1 MKKKLLIV
9 ISLVLLTLP
18 TILPFFNSKFFYT
31 QDYIFIARLNQI
43 SVALSDGSFPV
54 RWAPDLRY
62 GEPTFNYYAALPYY
76 LGALIHLIGINFIW
90 VAKVLFI
97 LSSMISAI
105 TMFIFAQKLFGLPDR
120 QAGQKGAFLT
130 TALYV
135 YAPYRAVDLYVRGAL
150 SEAWAFVFF
159 PLIFYTAL
167 LLSEKATLKRIGF
180 LALSLSGLFLTH
192 NVATIMFLPFFA
204 LFIFYLILKQNN
216 RKLIFPVLISLGLA
230 LGLSAFFLL
239 PAVFE
244 RDLIQTKYLTVGYFD
259 FRAHFVAI
267 PQFFSTFWGYGSSL
281 WGLDDGLSFQVGLA
295 NWITLFLAVILG
307 FIHRKDKKVLGL
319 FGFLGLSFTL
329 SLFLQHNRSAFIWEA
344 IPLMAFIQFPWR
356 FLAISIFI
364 AAVAGGAITVY
375 LKEKLRFVYIIL
387 FIFIILSPILYFKP
401 QKYVDDSFFEK
412 FLNKEIMKKGVDLTK
427 DYLPIWVQTTDGIA
441 LNYPEAE
448 TGRVEVSRFEK
459 KTNLAS
465 AQMRVLEDSII
476 EVPITYFPGWVVLA
490 NGKEVQMENPAKRG
504 VIRFKLAKGNYNLEF
519 KFKDTPVRMIANII
533 SLFSAVLL
541 AAFLM
546 FKKRPKN
553 D

>member
-1 MKKKLLIV
+1 MKKKLLIIV
-9 ISLVLLTLP
+9 GLVLLTLP
-18 TILPFFNSKFFYT
+18 TVLPFFNSKFFYT
-31 QDYIFIARLNQI
+31 QDYIFIARLNEI
-43 SVALSDGSFPV
+43 SAALSDGSFPV

-90 VAKVLFI
+90 VAKILFI
-97 LSSMISAI
+97 LSSILSAI
-105 TMFIFAQKLFGLPDR
+105 SMFIFTKKLFGK
-120 QAGQKGAFLT
+120 KGAFLA

-167 LLSEKATLKRIGF
+167 LLSEKLNLKRLAF

-204 LFIFYLILKQNN
+204 LFVLYLILKQRNW
-216 RKLIFPVLISLGLA
+216 KLIFPVLSSLVLG

-239 PAVFE
+239 PAAFE
-244 RDLIQTKYLTVGYFD
+244 RDLIQTKYLIVGYFD

-281 WGLDDGLSFQVGLA
+281 WGPTDGLSFQIGLA
-295 NWITLFLAVILG
+295 NLATLTLAVILG
-307 FIHRKDKKVLGL
+307 LIHRKDKKMLL
-319 FGFLGLSFTL
+319 LCGFLGLSFTL

-356 FLAISIFI
+356 FLAVSIFI
-364 AAVAGGAITVY
+364 AAVVGGAVTVY
-375 LKEKLRFVYIIL
+375 LTGKLRFVYVVL
-387 FIFIILSPILYFKP
+387 FILIVLSPILYFKP

-412 FLNKEIMKKGVDLTK
+412 FLDKEIMKKGVDLTK
-427 DYLPIWVQTTDGIA
+427 DYLPIWVQTTDA
-441 LNYPEAE
+441 PPLNYPEAE
-448 TGRVEVSRFEK
+448 KGRIEVLRFEK

-465 AQMRVLEDSII
+465 AQINVLEGSVI
-476 EVPITYFPGWVVLA
+476 EVPITYFPGWTVIA
-490 NGKEVQMENPAKRG
+490 NEKSLELENPSERG
-504 VIRFKLAKGNYNLEF
+504 VIKFKLSTGSYDLRFEFRDTSVRMAGNY
-519 KFKDTPVRMIANII
+519 I
-533 SLFSAVLL
+533 SIMSAAFL
-541 AAFLM
+541 AAFLTLK
-546 FKKRPKN
+546 FKN
-553 D
+553 A